1 MSQQITE
8 AFVLQFGSNIYHLSQ
23 QKGSK
28 LQAAVRN
35 ESIQGK
41 KKKFDRLGTVA
52 AVVKTGRHAPTP
64 QMDTPHSSRWV
75 SMVDYQ
81 WADLIDDE
89 DKLRMLIDPTS
100 DYVMAAMW
108 AFGRS
113 KDDAIIAA
121 ASGLAYSGE
130 DGVTTV
136 ALPDAQKVGAVAGA
150 AFTNLN
156 VGTLRLI
163 KKLMDAK
170 DIDESLPRYI
180 GVTSSQ
186 IQALLGDNQITSAD
200 YNSVKALVQG
210 EVNTYMGFNFIRTE
224 RFVNQS
230 ATASQYKVNNTT
242 GLISAGAAGGGETD
256 VASSRKCLAWVG
268 DAIVL
273 ATGKDVMSKVDQR
286 SDLSYATQA
295 YAAMSIGAARMDED
309 KVIEV
314 FCKES

>member
-8 AFVLQFGSNIYHLSQ
+8 AFVLQFGTNIMHLSQ

-35 ESIQGK
+35 EAIVGK
-41 KKKFDRLGTVA
+41 KKKFDRLGTVS
-52 AVVKTGRHAPTP
+52 AVKKVGRHAATP
-64 QMDTPHSSRWV
+64 QSDTPHSSRWV
-75 SMVDYQ
+75 TMEDYQ

-113 KDDAIIAA
+113 KDDVIIAA
-121 ASGLAYSGE
+121 ASGNAYAGE
-130 DGVTTV
+130 DGNTPV
-136 ALPDAQKVGAVAGA
+136 ALPIAQKVGAVAAGA
-150 AFTNLN
+150 ASNLN
-156 VGTLRLI
+156 VGTLRQI
-163 KKLMDAK
+163 KKYFDAK

-186 IQALLGDNQITSAD
+186 IQALLADNQVTSSD

-210 EVNTYMGFNFIRTE
+210 EINTFMGFTFIRTE
-224 RFVNQS
+224 RFVND
-230 ATASQYKVNNTT
+230 ASGAGVLKVNNTT
-242 GLISAGAAGGGETD
+242 GVIGSGVAGGGESD
-256 VASSRKCLAWVG
+256 VNGFRKCLAWVNDG
-268 DAIVL
+268 IVL
-273 ATGKDVMSKVDQR
+273 ATGKDVTSKIDQR
-286 SDLSYATQA
+286 ADLSYATQA
-295 YAAMSIGAARMDED
+295 YAAMSIGAARMEEE